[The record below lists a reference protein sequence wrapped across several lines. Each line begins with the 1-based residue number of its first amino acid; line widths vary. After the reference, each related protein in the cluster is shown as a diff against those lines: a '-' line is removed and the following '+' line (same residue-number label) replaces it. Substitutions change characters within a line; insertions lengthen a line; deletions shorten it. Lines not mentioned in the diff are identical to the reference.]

1 MYQVWIWLKFIFICA
16 AALPSVANKD
26 SESRMML
33 NCWQGSIIVVVLQ
46 CFVVFGLNVGLS
58 NGCTSS
64 SFTKVP
70 GNVLV
75 GVVIGEIKVSS
86 FFECIIRCTIGV
98 NCLSLNFLSNHD
110 GSLVCQLNN
119 ALKEN
124 ATRPHQFVAHDAGEY
139 VSFTV
144 RF

>member
-1 MYQVWIWLKFIFICA
+1 MVEIFFKFIFICLA
-16 AALPSVANKD
+16 AVLSVPNKD
-26 SESRMML
+26 SESRKML

-46 CFVVFGLNVGLS
+46 CFVVLGLNVGVS

-64 SFTKVP
+64 SFTRVP

-75 GVVIGEIKVSS
+75 GFVIGDMKVSS
-86 FFECIIRCTIGV
+86 FFECIMRCTFGV
-98 NCLSLNFLSNHD
+98 NCLSLNFLSNHN

-124 ATRPHQFVAHDAGEY
+124 ATRHHQFVPHDAGEY

>member
-1 MYQVWIWLKFIFICA
+1 MIT
-16 AALPSVANKD
+16 
-26 SESRMML
+26 
-33 NCWQGSIIVVVLQ
+33 NCWQGLIIVVVLQ
-46 CFVVFGLNVGLS
+46 CFVVLGLNVGLS

-64 SFTKVP
+64 SFTRVP

-75 GVVIGEIKVSS
+75 GFVIREIKVSS

-119 ALKEN
+119 VLKEK
-124 ATRPHQFVAHDAGEY
+124 ATRHHQFVAHDAGEY

-144 RF
+144 RFCRKHHTLLSAEFPCP